1 MDNFNM
7 SIKPKQSLNLSLEN
21 VSNLKNPRLS
31 IALESDDEH
40 LNSHALRTS
49 VSAASINSIDYD
61 GYHNQQ
67 TGGKLNCKSCES
79 LKRML
84 YFRDRTIMKI
94 AEDRDIIKI
103 KLTKAMNMNIEL
115 SRQLMRYD
123 KENKKTTTTETV
135 NSPLSSTKSPIN
147 AQIRDEVA
155 DLRRKCSELD
165 AIYNHL
171 KHHLYSLK
179 NFFDELGTSPEEV
192 AHNADSGSGY
202 HDDCDEYSSASSMS
216 TGPFDASH
224 HHHHHHHQQHHH
236 HHNQHQTNYLIEN
249 SEEIDE
255 SFHPLPPA
263 KHSVAK
269 PKQIDPNNN
278 SGKNS
283 KSNVEQIEEKEQI
296 VTEEQTSISNFDKW
310 YNS

>member
-202 HDDCDEYSSASSMS
+202 HDDCDEYSK
-216 TGPFDASH
+216 
-224 HHHHHHHQQHHH
+224 
-236 HHNQHQTNYLIEN
+236 
-249 SEEIDE
+249 IDE